1 MGAKTKLSA
10 AVLAL
15 VLGGATADKILD
27 QFLDE
32 KEGVRTIAYQDGRGI
47 WTICRGLTRIE
58 GKPVTRGM
66 KISYSECKRYDA
78 IERYKAIAWVK
89 RNVTVPL
96 SEPAIAGIAS
106 FCPYNIGPGKCLP
119 STFYKRLNSGDRKGA
134 CEAIRWWIKDGGRD
148 CRLTKGKKNGCYG
161 QVERR
166 DQESALACWGLD
178 E

>member
-78 IERYKAIAWVK
+78 IESYKAIAWVK

>member
-15 VLGGATADKILD
+15 ILGGATADKILD

-47 WTICRGLTRIE
+47 WSICRGLTRIE
-58 GKPVTRGM
+58 GKPVTQGL
-66 KISYSECKRYDA
+66 KLSYSQCKRYDA
-78 IERYKAIAWVK
+78 LERDKAIAWVR

-106 FCPYNIGPGKCLP
+106 FCPYNIGPAKCFP
-119 STFYKRLNSGDRKGA
+119 STFYKKLNAGDRTGA
-134 CEAIRWWIKDGGRD
+134 CAEIKRWIFDGGKD
-148 CRLTKGKKNGCYG
+148 CRVKANNCAG
-161 QVERR
+161 QPVRR
-166 DQESALACWGLD
+166 GQESELTCWD
-178 E
+178 IDK

>member
-1 MGAKTKLSA
+1 MGTKTKLSA

-15 VLGGATADKILD
+15 ILGGATADKILD

-32 KEGVRTIAYQDGRGI
+32 KEGVRTIAYQDGGQRI

-66 KISYSECKRYDA
+66 KLSYSECKRYDA
-78 IERYKAIAWVK
+78 IERDKAIAWVK

-106 FCPYNIGPGKCLP
+106 FCPYNIGPAKCFP
-119 STFYKRLNSGDRKGA
+119 STFYKKLNAGDRIGA
-134 CEAIRWWIKDGGRD
+134 CVEIKRWIFDGGRD
-148 CRLTKGKKNGCYG
+148 CRIKANNCAG
-161 QVERR
+161 QPVRR
-166 DQESALACWGLD
+166 GQESELTCWD
-178 E
+178 IDK

>member
-1 MGAKTKLSA
+1 MGTKTKLSA

-47 WTICRGLTRIE
+47 WSICRGLTRIE
-58 GKPVTRGM
+58 GKPVTRGL
-66 KISYSECKRYDA
+66 KLSYSQCKRYDA
-78 IERYKAIAWVK
+78 VERDKAIAWVK

-106 FCPYNIGPGKCLP
+106 FCPYNIGPAKCFP
-119 STFYKRLNSGDRKGA
+119 STFYKKLNAGDRTGA
-134 CEAIRWWIKDGGRD
+134 CAEIKRWIFDGGKD
-148 CRLTKGKKNGCYG
+148 CRVKANNCAG
-161 QVERR
+161 QPVRR
-166 DQESALACWGLD
+166 GQESELTCWD
-178 E
+178 IDK

>member
-1 MGAKTKLSA
+1 MGTKTKLSA

-47 WTICRGLTRIE
+47 WSICRGLTRIE
-58 GKPVTRGM
+58 GKPVTRGL
-66 KISYSECKRYDA
+66 KLSYSQCKRYDA
-78 IERYKAIAWVK
+78 VERDKAIAWVR

-106 FCPYNIGPGKCLP
+106 FCPYNIGPAKCFP
-119 STFYKRLNSGDRKGA
+119 STFYKKLNAGDRIGA
-134 CEAIRWWIKDGGRD
+134 CAEIRRWIFDGGRD
-148 CRLTKGKKNGCYG
+148 CRIKANNCAG
-161 QVERR
+161 QPVRR
-166 DQESALACWGLD
+166 GQESELTCWD
-178 E
+178 IVQ

>member
-1 MGAKTKLSA
+1 MGTKTKLSA

-32 KEGVRTIAYQDGRGI
+32 KEGVRTIAYQDGGQRI

-66 KISYSECKRYDA
+66 KLSYSECKRYDA
-78 IERYKAIAWVK
+78 IERDKAIAWVK

-106 FCPYNIGPGKCLP
+106 FCPYNIGPSKCFP
-119 STFYKRLNSGDRKGA
+119 STFYKKLNAGDRIGA
-134 CEAIRWWIKDGGRD
+134 CAEIRRWIFDGGRD
-148 CRLTKGKKNGCYG
+148 CRIKENNCAG
-161 QVERR
+161 QPVRR
-166 DQESALACWGLD
+166 GQESELTCWD
-178 E
+178 IVQ

>member
-1 MGAKTKLSA
+1 MGTKTKLSA

-32 KEGVRTIAYQDGRGI
+32 KEGVRTIAYQDGGQRI

-66 KISYSECKRYDA
+66 KLSYSECKRYDA
-78 IERYKAIAWVK
+78 IERDKAIAWVK

-106 FCPYNIGPGKCLP
+106 FCPYNIGPSKCFP
-119 STFYKRLNSGDRKGA
+119 STFYKKLNAGDRIGA
-134 CEAIRWWIKDGGRD
+134 CAEIRRWIFDGGRD
-148 CRLTKGKKNGCYG
+148 CRIKENNCAG
-161 QVERR
+161 QPVRR
-166 DQESALACWGLD
+166 GQESELTCWD
-178 E
+178 IDQ

>member
-1 MGAKTKLSA
+1 MGTKTKLSA

-32 KEGVRTIAYQDGRGI
+32 KEGVRTIAYQDGRDI
-47 WTICRGLTRIE
+47 WTICRGLTHIE
-58 GKPVTRGM
+58 GRPVTRGL
-66 KISYSECKRYDA
+66 KLSYSQCKRYDA
-78 IERYKAIAWVK
+78 VERDKAITWVK

-106 FCPYNIGPGKCLP
+106 FCPYNIGPAKCFP
-119 STFYKRLNSGDRKGA
+119 STFYKKLNAGDRTGA
-134 CEAIRWWIKDGGRD
+134 CAEIKRWIFDGGKD
-148 CRLTKGKKNGCYG
+148 CRIRSNNCHG
-161 QVERR
+161 QIERR
-166 DQESALACWGLD
+166 DQESALLCWGGMN

>member
-15 VLGGATADKILD
+15 VLGGASADKILD

-32 KEGVRTIAYQDGRGI
+32 KEAVRTTAYQDGGQRI

-66 KISYSECKRYDA
+66 KLSYSQCKRYDA
-78 IERYKAIAWVK
+78 LERDKAIAWVR

-96 SEPAIAGIAS
+96 SEPAVAGIAS
-106 FCPYNIGPGKCLP
+106 FCPYNIGPAKCFP
-119 STFYKRLNSGDRKGA
+119 STFYKKLNAGDRIGA
-134 CEAIRWWIKDGGRD
+134 CAEIKRWIFDGGRD
-148 CRLTKGKKNGCYG
+148 CRIKANNCAG
-161 QVERR
+161 QPVRR
-166 DQESALACWGLD
+166 GQESELTCWD
-178 E
+178 IDK

>member
-15 VLGGATADKILD
+15 ILGGATADKILD

-47 WTICRGLTRIE
+47 WSICRGLTRIE
-58 GKPVTRGM
+58 GKPVTRGL
-66 KISYSECKRYDA
+66 KLSYSQCKRYDA
-78 IERYKAIAWVK
+78 VERDKAIAWVK

-106 FCPYNIGPGKCLP
+106 FCPYNIGPAKCFP
-119 STFYKRLNSGDRKGA
+119 STFYKKLNAGDRIGA
-134 CEAIRWWIKDGGRD
+134 CAEIRRWIFDGGRD
-148 CRLTKGKKNGCYG
+148 CRIKENNCAG
-161 QVERR
+161 QPVRR
-166 DQESALACWGLD
+166 GQESELTCWD
-178 E
+178 IVQ

>member
-1 MGAKTKLSA
+1 MRTKTKLSA

-47 WTICRGLTRIE
+47 WSICRGLTRIE
-58 GKPVTRGM
+58 GKPVTQGL
-66 KISYSECKRYDA
+66 KLSYSQCKRYDA
-78 IERYKAIAWVK
+78 LERDKAIAWVR

-106 FCPYNIGPGKCLP
+106 FCPYNIGPAKCFP
-119 STFYKRLNSGDRKGA
+119 STFYKKLNAGDRIGA
-134 CEAIRWWIKDGGRD
+134 CAEIKRWIFDGGRD
-148 CRLTKGKKNGCYG
+148 CRIKANNCAG
-161 QVERR
+161 QPVRR
-166 DQESALACWGLD
+166 GQESELTCWD
-178 E
+178 IDK

>member
-1 MGAKTKLSA
+1 MGTKTKLSA

-58 GKPVTRGM
+58 GRPVTRGL
-66 KISYSECKRYDA
+66 KLSYSQCKRYDA
-78 IERYKAIAWVK
+78 VERDKAIAWVK

-106 FCPYNIGPGKCLP
+106 FCPYNIGPAKCFP
-119 STFYKRLNSGDRKGA
+119 STFYKKLNAGDRTGA
-134 CEAIRWWIKDGGRD
+134 CAEIKRWIFDGGKD
-148 CRLTKGKKNGCYG
+148 CWVKANNCAG
-161 QVERR
+161 QPVRR
-166 DQESALACWGLD
+166 GQESELTCWD
-178 E
+178 IDK

>member
-1 MGAKTKLSA
+1 MGTKTKLSA

-32 KEGVRTIAYQDGRGI
+32 KEGVRTIAYQDGGQRI
-47 WTICRGLTRIE
+47 WTICRGLTRID

-66 KISYSECKRYDA
+66 KLSYSECKRYDSV
-78 IERYKAIAWVK
+78 ERDKAIAWVR

-106 FCPYNIGPGKCLP
+106 FCPYNIGPAKCFP
-119 STFYKRLNSGDRKGA
+119 STFYKKLNAGDRIGA
-134 CEAIRWWIKDGGRD
+134 CSEIKRWIFDGGRD
-148 CRLTKGKKNGCYG
+148 CRIRSNNCYG
-161 QVERR
+161 QIERR
-166 DQESALACWGLD
+166 DQESALTCWGID
-178 E
+178 Q

>member
-15 VLGGATADKILD
+15 ILGGATADKILD

-47 WTICRGLTRIE
+47 WSICRGLTRIE
-58 GKPVTRGM
+58 GKPVTRGL
-66 KISYSECKRYDA
+66 KLSYSQCKRYDA
-78 IERYKAIAWVK
+78 LERDKAIAWVK

-106 FCPYNIGPGKCLP
+106 FCPYNIGPAKCFP
-119 STFYKRLNSGDRKGA
+119 STFYKKLNAGDRTGA
-134 CEAIRWWIKDGGRD
+134 CAEIKRWIFDGGKD
-148 CRLTKGKKNGCYG
+148 CRVKANNCAG
-161 QVERR
+161 QPVRR
-166 DQESALACWGLD
+166 GQESELTCWD
-178 E
+178 IDK

>member
-1 MGAKTKLSA
+1 MGTKTKLSA

-32 KEGVRTIAYQDGRGI
+32 KEGVRTIAYQDGRDI

-66 KISYSECKRYDA
+66 KLSYSECKRYDA
-78 IERYKAIAWVK
+78 IERDKAIAWVK

-106 FCPYNIGPGKCLP
+106 FCPYNIGPSKCFP
-119 STFYKRLNSGDRKGA
+119 STFYKRLNAGDRKGA
-134 CEAIRWWIKDGGRD
+134 CAEIKRWIFDGGKD
-148 CRLTKGKKNGCYG
+148 CRVKANNCAG
-161 QVERR
+161 QPVRR
-166 DQESALACWGLD
+166 DQESELTCWD
-178 E
+178 IDQ

>member
-1 MGAKTKLSA
+1 MGTKTKLSA

-15 VLGGATADKILD
+15 ILGGATADKILD

-32 KEGVRTIAYQDGRGI
+32 KEGVRTIAYQDGGQRI

-66 KISYSECKRYDA
+66 KLSYSECKRYDA
-78 IERYKAIAWVK
+78 IERDKAIAWVK

-106 FCPYNIGPGKCLP
+106 FCPYNIGPAKCFP
-119 STFYKRLNSGDRKGA
+119 STFYKKLNAGDRIGA
-134 CEAIRWWIKDGGRD
+134 CAEIRRWIFDGGRD
-148 CRLTKGKKNGCYG
+148 CRIKENNCAG
-161 QVERR
+161 QPVRR
-166 DQESALACWGLD
+166 GQESELTCWD
-178 E
+178 IVQ

>member
-1 MGAKTKLSA
+1 MGTKTKLSA

-47 WTICRGLTRIE
+47 WTICRGLTHIE
-58 GKPVTRGM
+58 GRPVTRGL
-66 KISYSECKRYDA
+66 KLSYSQCKRYDA
-78 IERYKAIAWVK
+78 VERDKAIAWVK

-106 FCPYNIGPGKCLP
+106 FCPYNIGPAKCFP
-119 STFYKRLNSGDRKGA
+119 STFYKKLNAGDRKGA
-134 CEAIRWWIKDGGRD
+134 CAEIKRWIFDGGKD
-148 CRLTKGKKNGCYG
+148 CRVKANNCAG
-161 QVERR
+161 QPVRR
-166 DQESALACWGLD
+166 EQESELTCWD
-178 E
+178 IDK